1 VTNYIKGRAFEY
13 KIKDFLERNNYLVFR
28 MAGSHSVFD
37 LIAIKGS
44 EVKFI
49 QAKEVSN
56 KNMVNHVIKEV
67 EGEFNSIGDYIEIL
81 DNIIV
86 FAYLYLKV
94 ERDKVYVYR
103 FFNNK
108 LREIGYYDLS
118 LLEKGFSENKNHK
131 NFLDEDKLKGVIL

>member
-1 VTNYIKGRAFEY
+1 MTNYIKGRAFEY